1 VRLSS
6 TCAVAIAAG
15 VSLAYALAGG
25 AIIDALTTNAEV
37 REAARIYLPWAVIGP
52 IVGVAAFQLDGI
64 FIGATRTR
72 EMRNM
77 MLISLGVFMAAWAAL
92 TPVFGNHGLWAA
104 LIVFSLTRGITLGL
118 RFPALERASFPQGQT
133 A

>member
-1 VRLSS
+1 V
-6 TCAVAIAAG
+6 

-25 AIIDALTTNAEV
+25 AIIDALTTNNDV
-37 REAARIYLPWAVIGP
+37 REAARLYLPWAVAAP
-52 IVGVAAFQLDGI
+52 VVGVAAFQLDGI

-77 MLISLGVFMAAWAAL
+77 MLISLAVFLAAWAML
-92 TPVFGNHGLWAA
+92 TPVLGNHGLWAS
-104 LIVFSLTRGITLGL
+104 LTLFSLTRAITLGL
-118 RFPALERASFPQGQT
+118 RFPALERAAFPGAQP